1 MIGYAGSVSECECR
15 PPGAQPLPGS
25 GVVRETVASIPATFA
40 RNVRRRREAIG
51 VPQGVVAGIMFS
63 YGFRTWRQT
72 TLAKVE
78 AGERAVKLDEAF
90 ALAEIYAISL
100 DDLLRDCGVERVDG
114 NIAKDVSRR
123 YRPSRRGM

>member
-1 MIGYAGSVSECECR
+1 MIGYAGSVSECESR
-15 PPGAQPLPGS
+15 TPGAQPLPGS
-25 GVVRETVASIPATFA
+25 GVVREIVASLPATFA

-51 VPQGVVAGIMFS
+51 VPQGVVADLMFS

-90 ALAEIYAISL
+90 ALAAIYSISL
-100 DDLLRDCGVERVDG
+100 DDLLRDCGVERVAGD
-114 NIAKDVSRR
+114 IARDISRR
-123 YRPSRRGM
+123 HHPAWRGM

>member
-1 MIGYAGSVSECECR
+1 MSECECR
-15 PPGAQPLPGS
+15 TPGAQTPPS
-25 GVVRETVASIPATFA
+25 SAAFRDIVASMPATFA

-51 VPQGVVAGIMFS
+51 VSQGMVAKIMFS
-63 YGFRTWRQT
+63 YGFRSWRQT

-114 NIAKDVSRR
+114 AIAEDVSKRFH
-123 YRPSRRGM
+123 PSRRAG

>member
-15 PPGAQPLPGS
+15 TPGAQPPPS
-25 GVVRETVASIPATFA
+25 SDVRAIVASMPATFA

-51 VPQGVVAGIMFS
+51 VSQGMVAAIMLS

-90 ALAEIYAISL
+90 ALAEIYDISL
-100 DDLLRDCGVERVDG
+100 DDLLRDCGVERVDDAVAEG
-114 NIAKDVSRR
+114 VSKRFH
-123 YRPSRRGM
+123 PSRLGR

>member
-1 MIGYAGSVSECECR
+1 
-15 PPGAQPLPGS
+15 
-25 GVVRETVASIPATFA
+25 VASIPATFA